1 MEFSGIDFSY
11 FYILR
16 LINLFVHGFSLWH
29 YKVLFH
35 FKIVVFAFYSSY
47 FFTSFTFDSLI
58 HNDLIFAILF
68 RLGIQHFSNSDQLSQ
83 KLNSSS
89 LFGLNYYLSHILR
102 FFVHGLCICHAIL
115 FQCHAS

>member
-16 LINLFVHGFSLWH
+16 LINLFVHGFSLWY
-29 YKVLFH
+29 YKVLFL

-89 LFGLNYYLSHILR
+89 LFGLNYSLSHIKIFCTWALYMPCYTLSVPR
-102 FFVHGLCICHAIL
+102 
-115 FQCHAS
+115 